1 MLGSRCREMVV
12 SWYTGRLWV
21 VVKEKKKRNP
31 SSSSQPGLEE
41 KRVFHKGMRVYHP
54 EKKKTKGIIIEKLS
68 VW

>member
-21 VVKEKKKRNP
+21 VVKEKKKKPLFLLPTWAGRETGVSQRNEGV
-31 SSSSQPGLEE
+31 SS
-41 KRVFHKGMRVYHP
+41 R
-54 EKKKTKGIIIEKLS
+54 KKKTKGIIIEKLS